1 MVDYHFTVLQC
12 VYLSLEV
19 IEVLIEA
26 YPNAVNVTD
35 TERNL
40 PLHTA
45 CLRGAT
51 FEVIQLLL
59 DRFVGDKQHHNGLRI
74 ADNNE
79 CLPIHYY
86 ARSQS
91 ARAKTLQHLLKLYPG
106 GIHVLDGTAGRL
118 PLHHARLLFLPSH
131 TFEVIHLLVKSAP
144 YTVIQKC
151 SDGRIPIE
159 HAWRL
164 RHRNV
169 EVETYLLERQ
179 NEAVNAIKE
188 ASLCGRCNMQLG
200 LPDLVIASVWNFAKP
215 DLSTRPMQR
224 REGCIG

>member
-1 MVDYHFTVLQC
+1 LEVIKFLIEKASRECPVKKFMVDYHFTVLQC

-45 CLRGAT
+45 CLRVAT

-59 DRFVGDKQHHNGLRI
+59 DRFVGDKQHHNGLSI

-86 ARSQS
+86 ARSQN
-91 ARAKTLQHLLKLYPG
+91 ARAKALQHLLKLYSG
-106 GIHVLDGTAGRL
+106 GIHVIDGTGRL
-118 PLHHARLLFLPSH
+118 PLHHARLLFLVLALPYLKLF
-131 TFEVIHLLVKSAP
+131 TFWSNQLLILS
-144 YTVIQKC
+144 
-151 SDGRIPIE
+151 S
-159 HAWRL
+159 
-164 RHRNV
+164 RNV
-169 EVETYLLERQ
+169 QMEEYR
-179 NEAVNAIKE
+179 
-188 ASLCGRCNMQLG
+188 
-200 LPDLVIASVWNFAKP
+200 
-215 DLSTRPMQR
+215 LSTLGVFATETSRSKR
-224 REGCIG
+224 TCLNGKTRL